1 MVRAEACWV
10 LNAMMCA
17 SALPLGGKL
26 AGLPAPHRG
35 ALGAG
40 AALGGATGLMGAM
53 LPGLW
58 PLWMLGLP
66 ASVGLCFGAHGARAC
81 LRCTLTTLGATL
93 LLGGAA
99 TALEGAGVAALGM
112 TLALGWLIYFLVTL
126 QPQAACDVRQV
137 ELRVG
142 DRAVVLPAMLDSGN
156 RLRDPVTGLP
166 VVVAPRRALRR
177 LYPSVGDGGL
187 ADLPLGF
194 RLLSVRTAAGSALLP
209 LFKPDL
215 CRLYVNGQAREA
227 ALLVAVAGREYAGAQ
242 ALVPTSA
249 LADAPFG
256 AY

>member
-81 LRCTLTTLGATL
+81 LRCTLTTLGTTL
-93 LLGGAA
+93 LLGGAG
-99 TALEGAGVAALGM
+99 TALEGAGVGALGM
-112 TLALGWLIYFLVTL
+112 RLG
-126 QPQAACDVRQV
+126 
-137 ELRVG
+137 
-142 DRAVVLPAMLDSGN
+142 
-156 RLRDPVTGLP
+156 
-166 VVVAPRRALRR
+166 
-177 LYPSVGDGGL
+177 
-187 ADLPLGF
+187 LG
-194 RLLSVRTAAGSALLP
+194 
-209 LFKPDL
+209 
-215 CRLYVNGQAREA
+215 
-227 ALLVAVAGREYAGAQ
+227 
-242 ALVPTSA
+242 
-249 LADAPFG
+249 
-256 AY
+256 